1 MPSSELQKR
10 SDMEGKAN
18 RMEQEQ
24 KPGKSGD
31 GFFKML
37 ISGSLFSERL
47 VLGNLGLLS
56 LLTLFGALYIGNRFH
71 AEKTIRRTDM
81 LQKEV
86 KELRS
91 EAMATSA
98 ELMYLSK
105 QSEVINLVNEKGLG
119 LKELK
124 EPPFKLVVKKR

>member
-1 MPSSELQKR
+1 
-10 SDMEGKAN
+10 MEEKDNINNGRK
-18 RMEQEQ
+18 
-24 KPGKSGD
+24 KKSGD

-56 LLTLFGALYIGNRFH
+56 LLTLFGALYIANRFH
-71 AEKTIRRTDM
+71 AEKIIRKSDI

-91 EAMATSA
+91 EAIATSA
-98 ELMYLSK
+98 ELMYISR
-105 QSEVINLVNEKGLG
+105 QSEVLKLVNEKNLG
-119 LKELK
+119 LRELK
-124 EPPFKLVVKKR
+124 EPPYKLVVKRK